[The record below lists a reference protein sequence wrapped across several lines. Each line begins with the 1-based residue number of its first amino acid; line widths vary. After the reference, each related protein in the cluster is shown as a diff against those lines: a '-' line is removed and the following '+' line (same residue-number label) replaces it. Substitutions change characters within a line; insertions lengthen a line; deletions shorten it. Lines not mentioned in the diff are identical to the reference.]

1 MCKYTNKGHG
11 GGTVRAAATPS
22 FALNRIRSNIRYMN
36 NKEFKTINEDI
47 VYINPTPTLMAF
59 TGLMD
64 PHPSQQQQS
73 DNHNRK

>member
-11 GGTVRAAATPS
+11 GGAVRAAATPS

-47 VYINPTPTLMAF
+47 VYLNPTPTLLAF
-59 TGLMD
+59 TGVTNA
-64 PHPSQQQQS
+64 HGPSPQPTTAV
-73 DNHNRK
+73 